1 MARRYHGP
9 GPPRKQDIMDTMRCL
24 RLLLCLFPALAGAQN
39 LADVLKQGEDVFAKS
54 CAAGYC
60 HGPKGAGGG
69 APRLSGRGFDQA
81 FITNTVTRG
90 VPGTAMAS
98 FTMSLSR
105 AELIAVVAY
114 VATLNGISNPAIP
127 AGRATESPAATLS
140 GEAARGHDLFFD
152 AVRGF
157 GRCATCHEVNG
168 VGIPVTTPVEK
179 IPGDVAAL
187 RALATP
193 AVATVTMAGEKMPA
207 LIVSKTARAVMFY
220 DLTTP
225 PPVLRT
231 VEPNAVQTAEGSSW
245 KHSSV
250 IAAYNEAELAS
261 ILAYLRA
268 AAKP

>member
-1 MARRYHGP
+1 
-9 GPPRKQDIMDTMRCL
+9 MDTMRFL
-24 RLLLCLFPALAGAQN
+24 RLLLWMLPALAGAQN
-39 LADVLKQGEDVFAKS
+39 LQEALKQGADVFAQT
-54 CAAGYC
+54 CGAGYC

-81 FITNTVTRG
+81 FIANTVARG
-90 VPGTAMAS
+90 VPGTAMPAFAS
-98 FTMSLSR
+98 ALSR
-105 AELIAVVAY
+105 PELAAVIAY
-114 VATLNGISNPAIP
+114 VATLNGVANPTVNVAGP
-127 AGRATESPAATLS
+127 AGDAPAGPTLSREATL
-140 GEAARGHDLFFD
+140 GRDLFFD

-168 VGIPVTTPVEK
+168 VGIPIATPIAKV
-179 IPGDVAAL
+179 PPDVAAL

-193 AVATVTMAGEKMPA
+193 AVGTATMGGERMPA
-207 LIVSKTARAVMFY
+207 LMVGKTSRGVIFY

-231 VEPNAVQTAEGSSW
+231 ADPTAVETTPGSAW

-250 IAAYNEAELAS
+250 IGTYNDTELAS

-268 AAKP
+268 VATP

>member
-1 MARRYHGP
+1 M
-9 GPPRKQDIMDTMRCL
+9 MDTMRFW
-24 RLLLCLFPALAGAQN
+24 RVLLCMVPALAGAQN
-39 LADVLKQGEDVFAKS
+39 LADALKQGEDVFVKT

-81 FITNTVTRG
+81 FIANTVSRG

-98 FTMSLSR
+98 FAMSLSR
-105 AELIAVVAY
+105 SELTAVVAY
-114 VATLNGISNPAIP
+114 VATLNGISNPTIP
-127 AGRATESPAATLS
+127 AGRPAEEPAARLS
-140 GEAARGHDLFFD
+140 GEAAGGHDLFFD
-152 AVRGF
+152 AVRSF

-168 VGIPVTTPVEK
+168 VGIPVATPIGKV
-179 IPGDVAAL
+179 PADVAAL

-193 AVATVTMAGEKMPA
+193 AVGTAAIAGERMPA
-207 LIVSKTARAVMFY
+207 LIVSKTARGVIFY

-231 VEPNAVQTAEGSSW
+231 VAPGAVETADGSTW

-250 IAAYNEAELAS
+250 LAAYNDAELAS
-261 ILAYLRA
+261 ILVYLRA
-268 AAKP
+268 VVRP